1 LIRERYRLRRE
12 YMMEEQ
18 GKREREVSVGDAIIF
33 IYITGLVRE
42 CKKNRR
48 TNDVNNKIVL
58 EARK

>member
-1 LIRERYRLRRE
+1 
-12 YMMEEQ
+12 MMEEQ